1 MLIKTKRPTLTNKF
15 LTPQVSRS
23 TAFGQIR
30 RSLGPPVRLPMTP
43 NSLGTFASTRTPGSL
58 GKPSRR
64 LDLNAMKE
72 EREEEEEV
80 QEEEDEVQEVE
91 EERKPM
97 ATPRRSAAAIAEVS
111 DKLFEQVSSTDEYS
125 EIRRNDSTMLSLLLA
140 PFLSLLQAG
149 SKIPSPNPASQISY
163 QPHCI
168 QLLHLE
174 PPSPNLKTIKNPMRR
189 PKFQALPWMISKSV
203 LIRCEGKAYNVALL
217 ALLREDRL

>member
-64 LDLNAMKE
+64 LDLDAMKE
-72 EREEEEEV
+72 KREEEEEV
-80 QEEEDEVQEVE
+80 QEEEEK
-91 EERKPM
+91 RNPM
-97 ATPRRSAAAIAEVS
+97 AIPRRSAAAIAEVS

-163 QPHCI
+163 QPRRT

-217 ALLREDRL
+217 AMLREDRL

>member
-1 MLIKTKRPTLTNKF
+1 MLIKTKRPTLTNTF

-43 NSLGTFASTRTPGSL
+43 NSLGTFTSTRTPGSL

-64 LDLNAMKE
+64 LDLNAMKKESE
-72 EREEEEEV
+72 EEEEEEV
-80 QEEEDEVQEVE
+80 QTV

-97 ATPRRSAAAIAEVS
+97 VTPRRSATAIAEVS
-111 DKLFEQVSSTDEYS
+111 DELFEQGLNTDKYS
-125 EIRRNDSTMLSLLLA
+125 KTRRSDSTMPSLLLA
-140 PFLSLLQAG
+140 PFPSLLQAG
-149 SKIPSPNPASQISY
+149 SKIPFPNPASQISY
-163 QPHCI
+163 RPRRT

-174 PPSPNLKTIKNPMRR
+174 PRSPSLKTIESPMRR
-189 PKFQALPWMISKSV
+189 PRFQALPWMISKSV

-217 ALLREDRL
+217 VLLREERL

>member
-64 LDLNAMKE
+64 LDLNAMME
-72 EREEEEEV
+72 EREEEEVMQEKDET
-80 QEEEDEVQEVE
+80 EEEEEMQEVE

-111 DKLFEQVSSTDEYS
+111 DKLSEQ
-125 EIRRNDSTMLSLLLA
+125 
-140 PFLSLLQAG
+140 G
-149 SKIPSPNPASQISY
+149 
-163 QPHCI
+163 
-168 QLLHLE
+168 
-174 PPSPNLKTIKNPMRR
+174 
-189 PKFQALPWMISKSV
+189 FQ
-203 LIRCEGKAYNVALL
+203 Y
-217 ALLREDRL
+217 

>member
-1 MLIKTKRPTLTNKF
+1 
-15 LTPQVSRS
+15 
-23 TAFGQIR
+23 
-30 RSLGPPVRLPMTP
+30 MTP
-43 NSLGTFASTRTPGSL
+43 NSLGRFASTRTPGSL

-72 EREEEEEV
+72 KREEEEEV
-80 QEEEDEVQEVE
+80 QEEEEEVQEVE
-91 EERKPM
+91 EKRNPM
-97 ATPRRSAAAIAEVS
+97 AIPRRSAAAIAEVS

-125 EIRRNDSTMLSLLLA
+125 KIRRNDSTMLSLLLA

-163 QPHCI
+163 QPRRT

-189 PKFQALPWMISKSV
+189 PKSQALPWMISKSV

-217 ALLREDRL
+217 AMLREDRL

>member
-1 MLIKTKRPTLTNKF
+1 MLIKPKRPTLTNKF

-72 EREEEEEV
+72 ETEEEEV
-80 QEEEDEVQEVE
+80 MQEE

-97 ATPRRSAAAIAEVS
+97 ATPRRSAVAIAEVS
-111 DKLFEQVSSTDEYS
+111 DKLSEQ
-125 EIRRNDSTMLSLLLA
+125 
-140 PFLSLLQAG
+140 G
-149 SKIPSPNPASQISY
+149 
-163 QPHCI
+163 
-168 QLLHLE
+168 
-174 PPSPNLKTIKNPMRR
+174 
-189 PKFQALPWMISKSV
+189 FQ
-203 LIRCEGKAYNVALL
+203 Y
-217 ALLREDRL
+217 